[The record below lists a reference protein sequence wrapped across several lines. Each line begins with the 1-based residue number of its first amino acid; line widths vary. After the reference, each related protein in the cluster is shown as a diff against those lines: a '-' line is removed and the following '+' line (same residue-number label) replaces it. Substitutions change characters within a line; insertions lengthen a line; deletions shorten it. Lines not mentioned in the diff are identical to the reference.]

1 MNRYTDELCP
11 VCNKPFDDESDV
23 VVCPTCGT
31 PHHRACWFEIGECA
45 NKSKHA
51 EGYEWKKTKGE
62 KIDVTF
68 DSSTTLGDICPRCGT
83 NNPKDALFCSKCG
96 LPRGESPNQ
105 STPNGNTVYDN
116 VPPFIHNE
124 QNSAYG
130 FPEGFSPDEQ
140 IDGVPTSE
148 IARFVGA
155 NAKRYLHSFKKNKLI
170 GWNWGAFIFGAY
182 WYFFRKIYSVGAV
195 FIALS
200 VSIEFLLSSLA
211 SDLVLTLS
219 KLISD
224 YSYGNIAFD
233 AFIRQYVDALNG
245 SPQMKWFYIF
255 GAAIIVLRIV
265 AALFAD
271 YFMKKRTME
280 KIGQIKEQTKGS
292 PMYQTVLMVKGGVSF
307 LMPVLVYI
315 AQYTLEIMVSYF
327 ISK

>member
-11 VCNKPFDDESDV
+11 VCGKSFDDESDI

-31 PHHRACWFEIGECA
+31 PHHRSCWFENGDCA
-45 NKSKHA
+45 NKAKHS
-51 EGYEWKKTKGE
+51 EGYEWTKTKGE

-96 LPRGESPNQ
+96 LPRGEDPNKNN
-105 STPNGNTVYDN
+105 PNGNTIYDN

-124 QNSAYG
+124 QNTVYG

-140 IDGVPTSE
+140 IDGVPASE
-148 IARFVGA
+148 VAQYVGA
-155 NAKRYLHSFKKNKLI
+155 NAKRYLRKFKQNKLV

-200 VSIEFLLSSLA
+200 VSIDFLLSSLA
-211 SDLVLTLS
+211 ADLITSLS
-219 KLISD
+219 QLISA
-224 YSYGNIAFD
+224 YSYGNITAD
-233 AFIRQYVDALNG
+233 AFAQQYASTVNS
-245 SPQMKWFYIF
+245 SPQAKWFFIF
-255 GAAIIVLRIV
+255 GAVIIALRIV

-271 YFMKKRTME
+271 YFMKKRTMK
-280 KIGQIKEQTKGS
+280 KIGQIKEETGGN
-292 PMYQTVLMVKGGVSF
+292 PMYQTVLMVKGGASF

-315 AQYTLEIMVSYF
+315 AQYALKVMVNYF
-327 ISK
+327 ISM